1 MKSVIL
7 SLCTTL
13 IALSLLSGQS
23 SPTATTNIETT
34 FIEAELEKYLDNT
47 DRQEKKL
54 LECIELDRR
63 NPELQYQLGRL
74 YHKNGDN
81 RKALD
86 YATKAV
92 NFDSSNKWY
101 QLFVADLN
109 ELLMDFTSANASL
122 EKVVAMEPKNAVIQM
137 RMAQN
142 FQSNGNKDKSIA
154 QLQKMQKTFGVTDQT
169 TFKLLELYNSD
180 KEYDKGVDVLKLA
193 VSNAP
198 KNVEVLNALANQYL
212 LKGKDKEAEKIYR
225 QVIELEPANVV
236 ANSQIV
242 RKNVDAAKDSE
253 YLYAI
258 KPLIENPDLP
268 LDAKVIELIPYVEQL
283 QTDDS
288 PELASALQSITEQ
301 LTMQYPDEAKA
312 HSIRGD
318 VMYLTGE
325 LAPALKSY
333 NKTIDLN
340 DEVFPVW
347 AQKMN
352 VLYDLGNTKE
362 LIQFSEKSIDY
373 YPNQF
378 EGYFWYALGQYD
390 LGDTD
395 EAGDYLE
402 EMALVGGSNP
412 LAIKWHSML
421 ATLIGKCDTDSVNA
435 IVSASS
441 LDKSEDPLELHLVSR
456 MYDKS
461 GDVDKSMSY
470 SEKAKSSGYV
480 GEN

>member
-1 MKSVIL
+1 MKSVLLTLFAIL
-7 SLCTTL
+7 VT
-13 IALSLLSGQS
+13 ISLLIGQS
-23 SPTATTNIETT
+23 SPTATANIETT
-34 FIEAELEKYLDNT
+34 FIEAELEKYLDNS

-54 LECIELDRR
+54 LECIEIDRR

-74 YHKNGDN
+74 YHENGDN

-109 ELLMDFTSANASL
+109 ELLLDFTAANASL
-122 EKVVAMEPKNAVIQM
+122 ENVVAMEPKNAVIQM

-142 FQSNGNKDKSIA
+142 YASNGSKDKSIA
-154 QLQKMQKTFGVTDQT
+154 QLQKMQKIFGVTDQT

-268 LDAKVIELIPYVEQL
+268 LDAKVLELIPYVEQL

-340 DEVFPVW
+340 DEVYPVW

-352 VLYDLGNTKE
+352 VLYDLGNTKD

-390 LGDTD
+390 SGDTE
-395 EAGDYLE
+395 EASDYLE
-402 EMALVGGSNP
+402 EMALVAGGNP
-412 LAIKWHSML
+412 LGSKWQSML
-421 ATLIGKCDTDSVNA
+421 ATLIGKCDMETVDEL
-435 IVSASS
+435 VSRAN
-441 LDKSEDPLELHLVSR
+441 LEKSKDPLELHLVSR
-456 MYDKS
+456 MYNKS
-461 GDVDKSMSY
+461 GNANQSNTY
-470 SEKAKSSGYV
+470 SEKAKSNGYV
-480 GEN
+480 GKK